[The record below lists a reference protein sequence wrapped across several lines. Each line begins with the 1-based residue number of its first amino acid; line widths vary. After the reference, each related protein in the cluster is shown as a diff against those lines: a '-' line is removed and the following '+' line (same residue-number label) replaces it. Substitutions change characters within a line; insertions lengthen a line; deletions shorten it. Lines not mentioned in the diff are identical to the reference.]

1 MTDEEMAM
9 VKERYSEANPAY
21 WVPKLLREI
30 EVLRARVN
38 RLESENRDLR
48 DDWIVRNRNRN
59 FAA

>member
-1 MTDEEMAM
+1 MTNEELAM

-38 RLESENRDLR
+38 QLESENQDLR
-48 DDWIVRNRNRN
+48 YDRTVWNRARNL
-59 FAA
+59 AA

>member
-1 MTDEEMAM
+1 MTNEELAM

-38 RLESENRDLR
+38 QLESENQDLR
-48 DDWIVRNRNRN
+48 DDRTVWNRARNL
-59 FAA
+59 AA